1 MHPASACDVN
11 QRACRDLEKKMTRMN
26 TTIGDLVQLFY
37 AEYMAIYG
45 DEELASIATAATI
58 NDLLIERAERS
69 AEQEREEDAA

>member
-1 MHPASACDVN
+1 
-11 QRACRDLEKKMTRMN
+11 MTRMN